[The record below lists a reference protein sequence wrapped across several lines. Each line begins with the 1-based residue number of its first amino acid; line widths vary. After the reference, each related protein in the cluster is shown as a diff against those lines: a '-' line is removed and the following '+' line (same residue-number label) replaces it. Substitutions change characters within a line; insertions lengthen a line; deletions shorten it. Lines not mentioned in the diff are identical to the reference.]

1 MKNRRFRFIA
11 LSLCCFLKDVKE
23 PTLLFIK
30 YKGRRPRWCGTTFD
44 GVGNEGVD
52 ASPISSSVTVLGHR
66 GKFKNIYI
74 KKIY

>member
-1 MKNRRFRFIA
+1 M
-11 LSLCCFLKDVKE
+11 DVKE

-44 GVGNEGVD
+44 WVGNEGVD

-66 GKFKNIYI
+66 GKF
-74 KKIY
+74 